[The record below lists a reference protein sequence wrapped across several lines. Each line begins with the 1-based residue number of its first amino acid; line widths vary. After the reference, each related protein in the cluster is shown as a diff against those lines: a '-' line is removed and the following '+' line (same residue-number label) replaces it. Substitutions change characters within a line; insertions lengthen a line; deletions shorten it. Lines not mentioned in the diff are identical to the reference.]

1 MVERE
6 VRVRFA
12 PSPTGPLHIGGVRTA
27 LYNYLLAKKLGG
39 KFILRIEDTDQ
50 KRYVEGAEDY
60 IKESLQWAGLTYTE
74 GPDTG
79 GDYGPYRQSE
89 RKHLYGDYK
98 TQLIEN
104 GWAYYAFDTPEDL
117 DAMRERLKK
126 AGKAAPKYDMFVRE
140 YMKNSISL
148 SADEVKTR
156 IDKGEPYVV
165 RLKVPRNEE
174 IRFHDEIRGWVSVKS
189 EEIDDKVLFKSDGMP
204 TYHLANVVDDHLMK
218 ISHVI
223 RGEEWLPS
231 APLHHLLYRAFGW
244 EETMP
249 KFAHLPLI
257 LKPDPSTYITKS
269 TKLQFAAQFA
279 KEFSEKEEQDLA
291 KVTAIVENL
300 FANHK
305 DINNQ
310 LKANGKDDEL
320 KKSIKEFLK
329 KAMYGKLSKRDGD
342 RLGFPVFPLSWE
354 QENITG
360 YRESGYMPDA
370 FTNILVMLGWNPGNN
385 EEVFDRKELI
395 EAFSLERVGKSGA
408 KFDPDKA
415 RWYNQQFLRRT
426 DNTVLAKE
434 LQIKLYE
441 EGLEAEQAYVESVVE
456 LIKEKASFTS
466 QLWELGSY
474 FFAPPVSY
482 DERVIDKKWDDKA
495 AQLFTALAETWG
507 NLDSFDATSL
517 EQSYLQTAEKMD
529 LNGSAYMQ
537 VLRVLISGKPSGPA
551 IYPMIALLG
560 KDEVIKRLVA
570 AILAVSNQ

>member
-1 MVERE
+1 MADRE

-39 KFILRIEDTDQ
+39 TFILRIEDTDQ

-60 IKESLQWAGLTYTE
+60 IKESLGWAGLNYEE
-74 GPDTG
+74 GPDIG
-79 GDYGPYRQSE
+79 GPYGPYRQSE
-89 RKHLYGDYK
+89 RKHLYGEYMD
-98 TQLIEN
+98 QLIKN
-104 GWAYYAFDTPEDL
+104 GWAYYAFDTTEDL
-117 DAMRERLKK
+117 DAMRDRLRK

-140 YMKNSISL
+140 YMKNSIAL
-148 SADEVKTR
+148 SSDEVKTR
-156 IDKGEPYVV
+156 MEKGDPYVV

-174 IRFHDEIRGWVSVKS
+174 VRFHDEIRGWVSVKS

-231 APLHHLLYRAFGW
+231 APLHNLLYRAFGW

-269 TKLQFAAQFA
+269 TKAQFA
-279 KEFSEKEEQDLA
+279 NQFATEFSEKNETDLT
-291 KVTAIVENL
+291 KILPIVEQL

-310 LKANGKDDEL
+310 LRANGKDDEL
-320 KKSIKEFLK
+320 KKTIKEFLK

-354 QENITG
+354 QEKITG
-360 YRESGYMPDA
+360 YRESGYMADA
-370 FTNILVMLGWNPGNN
+370 FTNILVMLGWNPGTN
-385 EEVFDRKELI
+385 EEVFGRKELI

-426 DNTVLAKE
+426 DNKVLA
-434 LQIKLYE
+434 LA
-441 EGLEAEQAYVESVVE
+441 LEAQLKAEGIEANSDYVESVVD

-466 QLWELGSY
+466 ELWDLGAY
-474 FFAPPVSY
+474 FFSPPTTY
-482 DERVIDKKWDDKA
+482 DERVIEKKWDVRA
-495 AQLFTALAETWG
+495 ARLFTELAEVWMT
-507 NLDSFDATSL
+507 LDDFSPEAL
-517 EQSYLQTAEKMD
+517 ETTYLSNAEKLD
-529 LNGSAYMQ
+529 LNGGTYMQ
-537 VLRVLISGKPSGPA
+537 VLRVLISGKLSGPA
-551 IYPMIALLG
+551 IYPMISLLG